1 MDNASSI
8 KLIKRRVSR
17 GNKHVI
23 KLNLVRLGVGAT
35 TCRLYSRRH
44 VAANK
49 TEANNLNDV
58 NHVVMDALRVE

>member
-23 KLNLVRLGVGAT
+23 ELNLVRLGVGAT

-44 VAANK
+44 VANK
-49 TEANNLNDV
+49 TEPNNLNDV